1 MNSHLI
7 PVSIKMHH
15 LFFTQETGK
24 NVLRQTDQHLWHSFY
39 ITVEK
44 GFMMALEF
52 KEHLEVVTPKGDG
65 YIWYMIDYGPQS
77 DTLYTIILKESGEC
91 WQMSHKDF
99 RVKANVSLGIKE
111 EYQKLKKDVQLNGDV
126 FK

>member
-1 MNSHLI
+1 
-7 PVSIKMHH
+7 
-15 LFFTQETGK
+15 
-24 NVLRQTDQHLWHSFY
+24 
-39 ITVEK
+39 
-44 GFMMALEF
+44 MMALEF

-111 EYQKLKKDVQLNGDV
+111 EYQKLKKDVQLSGDV